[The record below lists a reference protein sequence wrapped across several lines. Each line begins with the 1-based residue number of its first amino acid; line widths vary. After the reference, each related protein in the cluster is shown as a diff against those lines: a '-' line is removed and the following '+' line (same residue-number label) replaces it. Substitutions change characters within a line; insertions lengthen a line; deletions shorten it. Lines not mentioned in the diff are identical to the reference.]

1 MAQHDYDIANQSGA
15 AFRAD
20 LNNALQAIVSNN
32 SGAAAPSTTYAHQVW
47 VDTSTAPAT
56 IKRRD
61 AANAAWITVGQTD
74 GKVVLPDG
82 SAAVPSLQL
91 SGSGTD
97 TGIYSPGADQFA
109 ISTGAT
115 ERLRID
121 SSGRVGIGTSIP
133 YHLLTLNKGST
144 AAGISTLQRFAL
156 PFGVGS
162 DNGAEMAIGKA
173 DSPNNVGASIK
184 LAVNN
189 YGSDSSTFISFTT
202 TSPGSGDTTNYTAT
216 ERLRID
222 SSGDVLVGTTTVR
235 ARLTLEKAFAGGTAI
250 DTNTTTASTTYSA
263 AVFRHN
269 GTLVGQITASTT
281 ATAYVTSSDYRL
293 KENIEPVAGGI
304 TRLQQLNPC
313 RFNFKSDPDRTVDG
327 FIAHEVQAVIPEAII
342 GEKDAEDDDGNPIY
356 QGIDQSK
363 LVPLLT
369 AALQEA
375 IAKIETLEAK
385 VAALESA

>member
-1 MAQHDYDIANQSGA
+1 MAQHDYDIANQSGS

-47 VDTSTAPAT
+47 VDTSTSPAT

-61 AANAAWITVGQTD
+61 AANAAWITVGTIDANIQTF
-74 GKVVLPDG
+74 
-82 SAAVPSLQL
+82 ATA
-91 SGSGTD
+91 
-97 TGIYSPGADQFA
+97 GA
-109 ISTGAT
+109 

-121 SSGRVGIGTSIP
+121 SSGRVGIGTASP
-133 YHLLTLNKGST
+133 TELLQLSADTDPKIYFVDVGNTTAKIGIVGST
-144 AAGISTLQRFAL
+144 ALGFEIAGS
-156 PFGVGS
+156 
-162 DNGAEMAIGKA
+162 
-173 DSPNNVGASIK
+173 
-184 LAVNN
+184 
-189 YGSDSSTFISFTT
+189 
-202 TSPGSGDTTNYTAT
+202 

-293 KENIEPVAGGI
+293 KENIEPVADGI
-304 TRLQQLNPC
+304 TRLKQLNPS
-313 RFNFKSDPDRTVDG
+313 RFNFIADPDTTVDG
-327 FIAHEVQAVIPEAII
+327 FIAHEVQAVVPEAIT